1 MFWNG
6 CIKYLNIPIEYKLY
20 DKQQSK
26 LEIAAAL
33 VKTVMPLPEDYQI
46 ILLCDSWC
54 PKGKVID
61 TIKQYPNLD
70 LIAAVRWDT
79 ALYDLPLAPTC
90 KRGRPR
96 KYGDQIDIKSLQYE
110 KVGDYY
116 IATRQVLTNLFE
128 IQPIEVTVTVTEIET
143 FDSVKVFITTIQGH
157 DIKIF
162 KEHNVTSIDYEPQR
176 AH

>member
-1 MFWNG
+1 MSERQG
-6 CIKYLNIPIEYKLY
+6 DRYYKAI
-20 DKQQSK
+20 SK
-26 LEIAAAL
+26 PGPYCCCSLGYGF
-33 VKTVMPLPEDYQI
+33 VGLP
-46 ILLCDSWC
+46 
-54 PKGKVID
+54 P
-61 TIKQYPNLD
+61 
-70 LIAAVRWDT
+70 
-79 ALYDLPLAPTC
+79 APTC

-128 IQPIEVTVTVTEIET
+128 TQPIEVTVTVTDIET

-157 DIKIF
+157 EIKIF
-162 KEHNVTSIDYEPQR
+162 KEHNVASIDYEPQR